1 MHSAKIIYFLLL
13 LSFQLNLHSQ
23 NYNFKNYS
31 VDNGL
36 SQSQILS
43 IYQDKT
49 GEIWAGT
56 NNGGISIFNGKTFSY
71 LTTKNGLADNIV
83 YSIERGPDSYIYVGT
98 NNGLSI
104 IKPDTIINI
113 DTTNGLT
120 HNRVFKVF
128 FDSMNRCWIG
138 TGNGI
143 NFLENGKIKS
153 FEKNSLFENKGVF
166 NFYEDESKN
175 IWVSTMG
182 VGLFKIEGNN
192 ILNYN
197 SNNSNLPD
205 IVYSTQHIYSKL
217 WVFTNKGT
225 FEFNNS
231 NLFEFKS
238 FDKSNLNFPVYTAI
252 KDDNFYWFGSYS
264 GIFKYD
270 GKQFY
275 NITIQ
280 NGLIDNDIF
289 KILKDREENI
299 WFASKNNGI
308 SKLSSERFT
317 FYNQNNLLT
326 DEVTTVIKNYN
337 NQLMVGSPSGLIIKT
352 EDNNVEFISS
362 LNGKKSKVKV
372 SNINKIIEIENSQFL
387 IGTNTDGLFHFDNL
401 KKNFKP
407 IECLGGSPY
416 QLIYHIYEDINKN
429 IWICSKSGL
438 SKLENGIAKPFLPQ
452 IIPQTD
458 IFQIYQDLKGN
469 YWLATDNGIYLF
481 DGSSTYLF
489 SEKEGIKKGRIRSVI
504 QTKDST
510 IWLSSNNGVYQFRNN
525 KFKNIS
531 EKNGLASNIIY
542 SIIADSRGNIWV
554 GHQYGIDK
562 IMLQK
567 DTFSIKNYRNEDGFS
582 GQQCLLN
589 SIYIDKND
597 IIYIGTMKG
606 LVVYNPKFDKPNLK
620 EPLTRLTKVKIFS
633 QEINWKDYTD
643 SVLIGNIPINPK
655 LTYDKNYITIEFVA
669 VSHTKPEQIA
679 YKYKL
684 IGIDKEWQ
692 TTINKTEVA
701 YSSLPP
707 GKYEFLLF
715 ASNGDGIWNKNP
727 VSFSFIIKPP
737 FWQTWWFYSICIG
750 IILAGVYSYIKI
762 KNSNKQI
769 IQQNKIIEEKNKD
782 ITDSIIYAKRIQEA
796 ILPAN
801 KTLSTHFSDSFIL
814 FKPRDIVSGD
824 FYWFTEDTEK
834 SIVVVAD
841 CTGHGVPGAFMSML
855 GTSLLNQVI
864 RDENISNPGKALDR
878 MDEKLNMALHKTN
891 NETKAQD
898 GMDISVCTFLKNK
911 KIIEYS
917 GANNPLYIIRKKGN
931 ALIINNTEAPA
942 LFEDNN
948 FSFYEIK
955 ANKQP
960 IGGFQ
965 HKKDFTTYQIK
976 INKGDCIYL
985 FTDGY
990 ADQFGGPKG
999 KKFMYVQF
1007 KKLLLSIQ
1015 NLSMLEQEIELEKVI
1030 ENWKNNSY
1038 NQVDDI
1044 CIMGVKI

>member
-1 MHSAKIIYFLLL
+1 MQLLKFIYFLLIFSI
-13 LSFQLNLHSQ
+13 SFSIHSQ
-23 NYNFKNYS
+23 NYNFQNFS

-49 GEIWAGT
+49 GEIWFGT

-83 YSIERGPDSYIYVGT
+83 YSIERGPDNNIYVGT

-104 IKPDTIINI
+104 IKPDTILNI
-113 DTTNGLT
+113 DTALGLT
-120 HNRVFKVF
+120 HNRVFKIF
-128 FDSMNRCWIG
+128 FDSKNRCWIG

-153 FEKNSLFENKGVF
+153 FEKNTLFENKGVF
-166 NFYEDESKN
+166 NFYEDNNKN

-182 VGLFKIEGNN
+182 TGLFRISPKDIINF
-192 ILNYN
+192 N
-197 SNNSNLPD
+197 SNNSALSD
-205 IVYSTQHIYSKL
+205 IIYSTQHIYGKL
-217 WVFTNKGT
+217 WVFTNKGA
-225 FEFNNS
+225 FEYNDT
-231 NLFEFKS
+231 NLFVLKHI
-238 FDKSNLNFPVYTAI
+238 DKNKLTYPIYAAV
-252 KDDNFYWFGSYS
+252 KDNEAYWIGTYS

-270 GKQFY
+270 GKHFT
-275 NITIQ
+275 NITNQ
-280 NGLIDNDIF
+280 NGLVDNDIF
-289 KILKDREENI
+289 KILKDREGNI

-308 SKLSSERFT
+308 SKLTSERFT
-317 FYNQNNLLT
+317 FYNQNNLFT
-326 DEVTTVIKNYN
+326 DEITTVIKNSN
-337 NQLMVGSPSGLIIKT
+337 NQLMIGAPLGLIIKT
-352 EDNNVEFISS
+352 ENNIELFNNKNNKTIQEKVNDINRIFEIDKNTFI
-362 LNGKKSKVKV
+362 
-372 SNINKIIEIENSQFL
+372 
-387 IGTNTDGLFHFDNL
+387 IGTNTEGAFYFDNA
-401 KKNFKP
+401 KKKFSP
-407 IECLGGSPY
+407 ILSLGGRSY
-416 QLIYHIYEDINKN
+416 QLIYHIYKDKNEDI
-429 IWICSKSGL
+429 WVCSKNGL
-438 SKLENGIAKPFLPQ
+438 SKLENGIIKPYLPQ

-458 IFQIYQDLKGN
+458 IFQIYQDFNGN
-469 YWLATDNGIYLF
+469 YWLATDNGVYLF
-481 DGSSTYLF
+481 DGTSTYQF

-510 IWLSSNNGVYQFRNN
+510 IWLSSNNGVYRFKNN
-525 KFKNIS
+525 KFTNIS

-542 SIIADSRGNIWV
+542 SLIADSKESIWV

-562 IMLQK
+562 IILNN
-567 DTFSIKNYRNEDGFS
+567 DTYSVKNYKNEDGFS

-589 SIYIDKND
+589 SIYIDEND
-597 IIYIGTMKG
+597 IIYIGTLKG

-620 EPLTRLTKVKIFS
+620 EPLTRITKVKIFS
-633 QEINWKDYTD
+633 QEINWHDYTD
-643 SVLIGNIPINPK
+643 SVSVNNIPIDPK

-669 VSHTKPEQIA
+669 VAHTKPEQIA

-684 IGIDKEWQ
+684 VGLDKEWQ
-692 TTINKTEVA
+692 ISINKTEVA
-701 YSSLPP
+701 YSNLPP

-715 ASNGDGIWNKNP
+715 ASNGDDIWNEKP
-727 VSFSFIIKPP
+727 VSLSFRISPP
-737 FWQTWWFYSICIG
+737 FWQTWWFYSICTG
-750 IILAGVYSYIKI
+750 IIIAGIYSYLKI
-762 KNSNKQI
+762 RTANKQI

-824 FYWFTEDTEK
+824 FYWFTEDSEK
-834 SIVVVAD
+834 SIVVVSD

-898 GMDISVCTFLKNK
+898 GMDISVCTFLKDK
-911 KIIEYS
+911 EIIEYS
-917 GANNPLYIIRKKGN
+917 GANNPLYIVRKNKD
-931 ALIINNTEAPA
+931 ALIINNTEVPA
-942 LFEDNN
+942 LFQDKNYY
-948 FSFYEIK
+948 FYEIK

-965 HKKDFTTYQIK
+965 HKKDFTTHKIK
-976 INKGDCIYL
+976 IQKSDCIYL

-1015 NLSMLEQEIELEKVI
+1015 HLSMQEQKLELEKII
-1030 ENWKNNSY
+1030 ENWKGSSH